1 MVYFFSGTKCWVL
14 TLILRGQKLCL
25 LEWTTGFLKFI
36 SMFSHLR
43 LVFSLKIWQ
52 FDSEALEEAVKL
64 SYTHDTLKTKTVFPT
79 GDFFFPF
86 EISGISKSFLRAVS
100 LPWLQHSGHSQ
111 ELCWLLQVLWRLCF
125 SENIFDGLYFA
136 RWFGDFVLS
145 KSCENSIVCWKPGTL
160 SQDQQN
166 EREREQRSTII
177 HKLDV
182 GIIFTFLSADIL

>member
-1 MVYFFSGTKCWVL
+1 ML
-14 TLILRGQKLCL
+14 TAAGA
-25 LEWTTGFLKFI
+25 
-36 SMFSHLR
+36 
-43 LVFSLKIWQ
+43 LKILFQ
-52 FDSEALEEAVKL
+52 REYFAGL
-64 SYTHDTLKTKTVFPT
+64 
-79 GDFFFPF
+79 
-86 EISGISKSFLRAVS
+86 
-100 LPWLQHSGHSQ
+100 
-111 ELCWLLQVLWRLCF
+111 
-125 SENIFDGLYFA
+125 NIA

>member
-1 MVYFFSGTKCWVL
+1 MSIFF
-14 TLILRGQKLCL
+14 R
-25 LEWTTGFLKFI
+25 
-36 SMFSHLR
+36 HR

-79 GDFFFPF
+79 GYIFSF
-86 EISGISKSFLRAVS
+86 EASGISKSCLRALS

-111 ELCWLLQVLWRLCF
+111 ELCWLLQVPWRLCF
-125 SENIFDGLYFA
+125 NENIFAGLNFA

-182 GIIFTFLSADIL
+182 GIIFTFSSVNT